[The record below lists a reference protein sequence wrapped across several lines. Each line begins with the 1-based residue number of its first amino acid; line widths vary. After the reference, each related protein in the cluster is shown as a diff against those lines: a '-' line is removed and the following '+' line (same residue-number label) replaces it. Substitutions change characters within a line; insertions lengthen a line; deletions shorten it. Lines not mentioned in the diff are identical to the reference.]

1 MPLITVTVSAQDLDR
16 RIPALVAAV
25 NASVGIRIH
34 DVVDVHVGAGELV
47 LPGALSGDAHGA
59 HAHAVVCVAKGEEF
73 VIARVKP
80 RHHHGH
86 VVGLGPAVHEI
97 DTL

>member
-47 LPGALSGDAHGA
+47 LPGALAGDAHGGVT
-59 HAHAVVCVAKGEEF
+59 HAVVGVAEGQEL
-73 VIARVKP
+73 
-80 RHHHGH
+80 
-86 VVGLGPAVHEI
+86 VVAFGAILK
-97 DTL
+97 